1 MHNDLLIEL
10 GTEELPP
17 KALDRLSNAFAV
29 EMQKQLEAA
38 ELPFGDITAYATP
51 RRLALLITG
60 VADKQPD
67 RTLDKR
73 GPNVKAAYDKEGKP
87 SKAAEGFA
95 RSCGLGFDDL
105 TRVETEKG
113 EFLFAQVTQ
122 QGEAAATLIPQFI
135 EQALN
140 HLPIPKR
147 MRWGS
152 NDFEFI
158 RPVKWLVVLHGD
170 AVIPCQ
176 LFGIDAGRRS
186 RGHRFHAPDEF
197 TITAPNTYVDQL
209 RSAHVIASTTDR
221 IAAIRQQ
228 VIDTAASINCTVLM
242 DEELLEEV
250 SALVEWPVPVM
261 GQFDEIFLSLPP
273 EIIINTVK
281 DHQRYFVVKD
291 AAGELTR
298 NFITLSNIESTQ
310 PDEVRKGNE
319 RVVRPRLADALFFW
333 DQDAERTLASFH
345 EGLSKITYN
354 TELKDQ
360 GALNLKVQRTHDI
373 AQLLNAEI
381 GANADDL
388 ARASHLSRCDLLT
401 SVVYELPE
409 LQGIIGEY
417 YAQRDGEAADVA
429 AAMNEQY
436 MPRFAGDELPSSDIG
451 AILSVADRFDTIA
464 GIFLL
469 GKKPTGDKD
478 PYGLRRAAL
487 GIIRIL
493 LARDLDLSIQG
504 LIDHAVDVQWDGF
517 ADKKAQA
524 KQDIMTFF
532 MDRLR
537 VMLVEQGTRPDVFA
551 AVLAKSPT
559 TLPDF
564 LARVEAVNAFLT
576 LDAADALAAAN
587 KRTSNIL
594 KKADVDITGKVD
606 SALLSDTAEQALHT
620 AINELATTTADLIN
634 NNDYAA
640 TLNTLSALRQQVDS
654 FFDDVMVNVDDVAVK
669 TNRLNLLAS
678 LRDQFLQVADLSQ
691 IQAK

>member
-1 MHNDLLIEL
+1 MNNDLLIEL

-17 KALDRLSNAFAV
+17 KALTKLSNAFAA
-29 EMQKQLEAA
+29 EIRKQLETA
-38 ELPFGDITAYATP
+38 ELPFGDIKAYATP
-51 RRLALLITG
+51 RRLALLISD
-60 VADKQPD
+60 VAAGQPD
-67 RTLDKR
+67 RTIDKR
-73 GPNVKAAYDKEGKP
+73 GPNVKAAHDKEGKP

-95 RSCGLGFDDL
+95 RSCGITFDEL
-105 TRVETEKG
+105 QRIETDKG

-122 QGEAAATLIPQFI
+122 KGASTAELMPAFI
-135 EQALN
+135 EQALAR
-140 HLPIPKR
+140 LPIPKR

-152 NDFEFI
+152 NDFDFI
-158 RPVKWLVVLHGD
+158 RPVKWLTVLHGD
-170 AVIPCQ
+170 QVIPCT
-176 LFGIDAGRRS
+176 LFGIEAGRTS
-186 RGHRFHAPDEF
+186 RGHRFHAPEDF
-197 TITAPNTYVDQL
+197 TIDSPTSYVEQL
-209 RSAHVIASTTDR
+209 RKAHVIADTDER
-221 IAAIRQQ
+221 IATIRQQ
-228 VIDTAASINCTVLM
+228 VEETAASINCSALM

-250 SALVEWPVPVM
+250 AALVEWPVPVL
-261 GQFDEIFLSLPP
+261 GQFDEIFLTLPP

-333 DQDAERTLASFH
+333 DQDAKRPLDSYNAD
-345 EGLSKITYN
+345 LDKVTYN

-360 GALNLKVQRTHDI
+360 GSLGLKVKRVHEI
-373 AQLLNAEI
+373 AKTLNQAI
-381 GANADDL
+381 GADATEL
-388 ARASHLSRCDLLT
+388 ARASVLSRCDLLT

-417 YAQRDGEAADVA
+417 YAKRDGEAADVA
-429 AAMNEQY
+429 SAMNEQY
-436 MPRFAGDELPSSDIG
+436 MPRFAGDDLPSSDIG
-451 AILSVADRFDTIA
+451 AILSVADRLDTIA

-478 PYGLRRAAL
+478 PYALRRAAL

-493 LARDLDLSIQG
+493 FDRKLDLQLTD
-504 LIDHAVDVQWDGF
+504 LISVAVDAQWDGF
-517 ADKKAQA
+517 ADKKAAA
-524 KQDIMTFF
+524 KDDIHTFF

-537 VMLVEQGTRPDVFA
+537 VMLTDQGTRQDVFA
-551 AVLAKSPT
+551 AVLAKQPA

-564 LARVEAVNAFLT
+564 AARVAAVETFLT
-576 LDAADALAAAN
+576 LDAAEALAAAN

-594 KKADVDITGKVD
+594 KKADVDVTGNVD
-606 SALLSDTAEQALHT
+606 TTLLADAAETKLANALSELTSVTAQQMA
-620 AINELATTTADLIN
+620 

-640 TLNTLSALRQQVDS
+640 TLQTLSALRADVDS
-654 FFDDVMVNVDDVAVK
+654 FFDDVMVNVDDVAIK

-691 IQAK
+691 IQA